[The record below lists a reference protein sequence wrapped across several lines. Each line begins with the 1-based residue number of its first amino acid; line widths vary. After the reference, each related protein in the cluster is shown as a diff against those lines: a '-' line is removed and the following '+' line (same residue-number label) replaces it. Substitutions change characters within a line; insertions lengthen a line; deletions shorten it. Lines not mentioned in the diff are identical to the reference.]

1 MHLQRVQ
8 VPNFRALKNIDI
20 TFEKERIPRIFP
32 LASLNG
38 GGKSTLLQ
46 LIFTLLTCSANPEKH
61 EFLVNILKDFEIDF
75 ESENIL
81 ATIEL
86 AYEGKKIDFEFYCPT
101 TSYLV
106 NDFCSEEEKNTLIKF
121 GVNHQSYDFKDLLYA
136 EIEALSKDISSK
148 DISKQ
153 TIDDKIAVKQ
163 AKVSRN
169 EAEKETVSYQ
179 EPSMENR
186 KMIRELELESEK
198 LLDEIDILGE
208 KAEELSTQI
217 ETIEQVLS
225 SKQFESYN
233 LQLAEASRATLISD
247 LRSRSI
253 RYICSFK
260 IDNTTEINLLCNISD
275 NNEHVD
281 ILQKISDKVFLAA
294 PESQVFLFFS
304 RQDIDLLFGS
314 KTIQGSGVSTIEKN
328 QSKLTNFFLYN
339 LSIIKILAE
348 SFAKAK
354 DNDWQQAIET
364 RGQYGTEYAK
374 ISRDLE
380 YVFSGKII
388 EPLKDLSGIII
399 KTVENGK
406 ERILH
411 PEDLSHGELR
421 RLSFYAWLRTKEI
434 KDAIVLVDEIEIGL
448 HPDWQYQ
455 IVKDLEEWA
464 PSNQYILATH
474 SYEICSALTPAHVKE
489 IEPKLVKPETV
500 STH

>member
-61 EFLVNILKDFEIDF
+61 EFLINILKDFEIDR
-75 ESENIL
+75 ESENTL

-86 AYEGKKIDFEFYCPT
+86 VDKDKTIALDFYCST
-101 TSYLV
+101 TSCLADEFLSE
-106 NDFCSEEEKNTLIKF
+106 NDKNILIEF
-121 GVNHQSYDFKDLLYA
+121 GFSKHSYYFNDLYT
-136 EIEALSKDISSK
+136 EIEVLSRDVSSK
-148 DISKQ
+148 STTKQ
-153 TIDDKIAVKQ
+153 SIDEKIEFKR
-163 AKVSRN
+163 AKISRN
-169 EAEKETVSYQ
+169 EMEGYTVSNQ
-179 EPSMENR
+179 EPSIESR
-186 KMIRELELESEK
+186 KVSRELELESEK
-198 LLDEIDILGE
+198 LLDEILLLEE
-208 KAEELSTQI
+208 KASEISNQI
-217 ETIEQVLS
+217 EITEQILA
-225 SKQFESYN
+225 SKQVYCYELQFADKSRKAIIDN
-233 LQLAEASRATLISD
+233 LKSKNIK
-247 LRSRSI
+247 
-253 RYICSFK
+253 YICSFK
-260 IDNTTEINLLCNISD
+260 IDEISEVNLLCRISD
-275 NNEHVD
+275 DNENID
-281 ILQKISDKVFLAA
+281 ILQSISCNVFLAA

-304 RQDIDLLFGS
+304 REDIDILFGNKGNKS
-314 KTIQGSGVSTIEKN
+314 EVLTMKKN
-328 QSKLTNFFLYN
+328 QNKLTNFFLYN
-339 LSIIKILAE
+339 LSIIKVLAE

-354 DNDWQQAIET
+354 NNDWQQAIKT
-364 RGQYGTEYAK
+364 RGQYGNEYAR
-374 ISRDLE
+374 ISKDLE

-388 EPLKDLSGIII
+388 EPLEDLSGIII

-434 KDAIVLVDEIEIGL
+434 QDAIVLVDEIEIGL

-489 IEPKLVKPETV
+489 IEPKLVKPETL
-500 STH
+500 SAH

>member
-8 VPNFRALKNIDI
+8 VPNFRALKSIDI

-38 GGKSTLLQ
+38 GGKSTFLQ
-46 LIFTLLTCSANPEKH
+46 LIFTLLTCSANPDKH
-61 EFLVNILKDFEIDF
+61 EFLVNILKDFEIEY
-75 ESENIL
+75 ESDNTL

-86 AYEGKKIDFEFYCPT
+86 VDNDKTIAIEFYCSA
-101 TSYLV
+101 TSHLV
-106 NDFCSEEEKNTLIKF
+106 NNFLSEDDKKTLIKF
-121 GVNHQSYDFKDLLYA
+121 GFNQYSPYYFSDIYT
-136 EIEALSKDISSK
+136 EIEALSRDVLSK
-148 DISKQ
+148 SASKQ
-153 TIDDKIAVKQ
+153 SVDEKIEFKR
-163 AKVSRN
+163 AKISRN
-169 EAEKETVSYQ
+169 EMEGYTVSNQ
-179 EPSMENR
+179 EPSIESR
-186 KMIRELELESEK
+186 KVSRELELESEK
-198 LLDEIDILGE
+198 LSEEINLLEE
-208 KAEELSTQI
+208 KVVEISSQI
-217 ETIEQVLS
+217 EITEQVLA
-225 SKQFESYN
+225 SKQVYCYELQFADNSRKAIIDN
-233 LQLAEASRATLISD
+233 LKSEGIQ
-247 LRSRSI
+247 
-253 RYICSFK
+253 YICSFK
-260 IDNTTEINLLCNISD
+260 ADEVTEVNLLCRISG
-275 NNEHVD
+275 NSE
-281 ILQKISDKVFLAA
+281 KIDVLKKTSYNVFLAA
-294 PESQVFLFFS
+294 PESQVFLFFI
-304 RQDIDLLFGS
+304 REDIDILFGNKS
-314 KTIQGSGVSTIEKN
+314 NENELLTIKKN
-328 QSKLTNFFLYN
+328 QNRLTNFFLYN

-434 KDAIVLVDEIEIGL
+434 QDAIVLVDEIEIGL

-489 IEPKLVKPETV
+489 IEPKLVKPEAA

>member
-1 MHLQRVQ
+1 MHLQRIQ

-46 LIFTLLTCSANPEKH
+46 LIFTLLTCSADPDKH
-61 EFLVNILKDFEIDF
+61 EFLVNILKDFEVDYV
-75 ESENIL
+75 SDNTL

-86 AYEGKKIDFEFYCPT
+86 VDEDNIITLEFYCPT

-106 NDFCSEEEKNTLIKF
+106 DKSLPEDQKNTLIKF
-121 GVNHQSYDFKDLLYA
+121 GISPHSYYFNVIYS
-136 EIEALSKDISSK
+136 EIEVLTRDVSLKGINKESINEKIEAKRSKI
-148 DISKQ
+148 
-153 TIDDKIAVKQ
+153 
-163 AKVSRN
+163 SRN
-169 EAEKETVSYQ
+169 EMEEQTFYHQ
-179 EPSMENR
+179 EPSIESR
-186 KMIRELELESEK
+186 KISRERELESEK
-198 LLDEIDILGE
+198 LLDEIKILEE
-208 KAEELSTQI
+208 KVSEISDQI
-217 ETIEQVLS
+217 ETIEEILA
-225 SKQFESYN
+225 SKQIHCYE
-233 LQLAEASRATLISD
+233 LQFASQSREAMIGILSLEEIQH
-247 LRSRSI
+247 
-253 RYICSFK
+253 ICSFK
-260 IDNTTEINLLCNISD
+260 IDDITEVNLLCRVSGNSKNIDVFHKTS
-275 NNEHVD
+275 
-281 ILQKISDKVFLAA
+281 SKVFLAA

-314 KTIQGSGVSTIEKN
+314 RSSKGSGVSTIEKN
-328 QSKLTNFFLYN
+328 QNKLTNFFLYN

-348 SFAKAK
+348 AFEKAK
-354 DNDWQQAIET
+354 HNDWQQAIKT
-364 RGQYGTEYAK
+364 RGQYGNEYAK
-374 ISRDLE
+374 ISKDLE
-380 YVFSGKII
+380 YVFSGKTI
-388 EPLKDLSGIII
+388 EPLEDLSGIII
-399 KTVENGK
+399 KIIEDGQ

-434 KDAIVLVDEIEIGL
+434 KDSIVLVDEIEIGL

-489 IEPKLVKPETV
+489 IEPKLVKPETA
-500 STH
+500 SAH